1 MPELGKAIKRRLART
16 AGRRAKRS
24 KISVK
29 WSYSTHTKMRRCQR
43 QFAFSQL
50 IANPLAKDPER
61 HEAYILKQLKQ
72 LSTWQG
78 SVVHKVL
85 STVFLDDIANHRPVD
100 SVKLAAAAQDLARRQ
115 YAFSAARRYREPGM
129 TKKAAGDDYCA
140 LYAHEYVQPIPPEA
154 LAEVYQ
160 NLSLCFEH
168 LASQNEFLTTL
179 AAGRGHRVEQ
189 TLFFRLAD
197 APITAKPDL
206 LFFTVEQ
213 QPIVVDWKVGESETS
228 DYSRQ
233 LLVYAL
239 AIERCGYWPSIR
251 AETTRLYE
259 VNLLKNQI
267 SQHALTAHRLDEA
280 EDFIYRSVVE
290 MEALVGADTSQG
302 FDLDELEVAEHPTT
316 CRYCTFRPLCLHY
329 LEQAGRAEE
338 VALVQGRLW
347 Q

>member
-1 MPELGKAIKRRLART
+1 M
-16 AGRRAKRS
+16 
-24 KISVK
+24 K
-29 WSYSTHTKMRRCQR
+29 WSYSSHSKMRRCQR

-61 HEAYILKQLKQ
+61 HEAYMLKQLKQ

-78 SVVHKVL
+78 SVVHEVL
-85 STVFLDDIANHRPVD
+85 STVFLGDIVNHRQID
-100 SVKLAAAAQDLARRQ
+100 SAKLAAAAQDLARSQ
-115 YAFSAARRYREPGM
+115 YAFSAARRYREPGL
-129 TKKAAGDDYCA
+129 TKKTAGDDYCA
-140 LYAHEYVQPIPPEA
+140 LYAHEYDQPISPEA
-154 LAEVYQ
+154 LAEVQ
-160 NLSLCFEH
+160 KNLALCFEH
-168 LASQNEFLTTL
+168 LASQNEFLATL
-179 AAGRGHRVEQ
+179 AAGHGHRVEQ
-189 TLFFRLAD
+189 TLFFRLAG
-197 APITAKPDL
+197 ATITAKPDL
-206 LFFTVEQ
+206 LFFTADQ

-239 AIERCGYWPSIR
+239 AIERCGYWSTVR

-267 SQHALTAHRLDEA
+267 YQHALTTNRLDEA

-316 CRYCTFRPLCLHY
+316 CSYCPFRPLCLRH
-329 LEQAGRAEE
+329 LEQTGRTEE
-338 VALVQGRLW
+338 IALVQGSFW
-347 Q
+347 

>member
-1 MPELGKAIKRRLART
+1 
-16 AGRRAKRS
+16 
-24 KISVK
+24 
-29 WSYSTHTKMRRCQR
+29 MRRCQR

-61 HEAYILKQLKQ
+61 REAHILKQLKQ

-78 SVVHKVL
+78 SLVHEIL
-85 STVFLDDIANHRPVD
+85 STVYLEDITAQRPID
-100 SVKLAAAAQDLARRQ
+100 PAKLAVAAQHLAQRQ
-115 YAFSAARRYREPGM
+115 YAFSAARRYREPGLS
-129 TKKAAGDDYCA
+129 KKAAGDDYCA
-140 LYAHEYVQPIPPEA
+140 LYAHEYDQSIAPEA
-154 LAEVYQ
+154 VAEVHQ
-160 NLSLCFEH
+160 NLALCFEH
-168 LASQNEFLTTL
+168 LASQKEFLATL
-179 AAGRGHRVEQ
+179 AAGHGHRAER
-189 TLFFRLAD
+189 TLSFRLAG
-197 APITAKPDL
+197 AMITAKPDL
-206 LFFTVEQ
+206 LFFAADQ

-239 AIERCGYWPSIR
+239 AIERCGYWPAVR

-267 SQHALTAHRLDEA
+267 YQHTLTANRLDEA

-290 MEALVGADTSQG
+290 LEALVGAGTSQG

-316 CRYCTFRPLCLHY
+316 CSYCTFMPLCLRH

-347 Q
+347 